1 MENKLEERL
10 SAIEKKQENLEKKL
24 DLILKYLFTDGKIK
38 NQDDTEENKMYSV
51 EEKLEKLFNY
61 LEIDNIRSTPGVV
74 IKRV

>member
-61 LEIDNIRSTPGVV
+61 LEIDDIRSTPGVV